1 MYGSLDV
8 STSGM
13 IAQRTRMSVIAS
25 NIANANSLQNAAG
38 EYDPYLRRAAMFA
51 PGDPGAGSPSGR
63 SLGVHVAEIH
73 IEEDALRREY
83 QPGHRFA
90 DEQGYVMVPDID
102 PTMEWVNAMQASRAY
117 EANVAAAETT
127 KSMMAQ
133 ALRLL
138 A

>member
-1 MYGSLDV
+1 MYGALDI

-13 IAQRTRMSVIAS
+13 IAQRTRMTVIAS
-25 NIANANSLQNAAG
+25 NIANANSIQNAQG

-51 PGDPGAGSPSGR
+51 PGDPSAASERGR
-63 SLGVHVAEIH
+63 SMGVHVDEIQ
-73 IEEDALRREY
+73 IEQDALRPQY
-83 QPGHRFA
+83 MPGHRFA
-90 DEQGYVMVPDID
+90 DKDGYVMVPDID
-102 PTMEWVNAMQASRAY
+102 TTMEWVNAMQASRAY

-127 KSMMAQ
+127 KSMVAQ

>member
-1 MYGSLDV
+1 MYGALDI

-25 NIANANSLQNAAG
+25 NIANVNSLQNAQG
-38 EYDPYLRRAAMFA
+38 EYDPYRRRAVMFA
-51 PGDPGAGSPSGR
+51 PGDPGAATGSGR
-63 SLGVHVAEIH
+63 SMGVHVAEIG
-73 IEEDALRREY
+73 IEHDALRKDYR
-83 QPGHRFA
+83 PGHRFA
-90 DEQGYVMVPDID
+90 DADGYVQVPDID

-117 EANVAAAETT
+117 EANVVAAETT

>member
-1 MYGSLDV
+1 MYGTLDI

-13 IAQRTRMSVIAS
+13 IAQRTRMAAIAANMANIGTILNS
-25 NIANANSLQNAAG
+25 NG
-38 EYDPYLRRAAMFA
+38 EYEPYQRRAAMFA
-51 PGDPGAGSPSGR
+51 PGDPGAASEEGR
-63 SLGVHVAEIH
+63 ALGVHVAEIFADP
-73 IEEDALRREY
+73 EALRLKY
-83 QPGHRFA
+83 DPGNPHA
-90 DEQGYVMVPDID
+90 DKDGYIMVPDID
-102 PTMEWVNAMQASRAY
+102 PMVEQINALEAGRAY

>member
-1 MYGSLDV
+1 VYGALDI

-13 IAQRTRMSVIAS
+13 IAQRTRMTVIAS
-25 NIANANSLQNAAG
+25 NIANVNSLQNAQG

-51 PGDPGAGSPSGR
+51 PGDPNAAGSTGR
-63 SLGVHVAEIH
+63 SMGVHVADID
-73 IEEDALRREY
+73 IDQGALRRDY
-83 QPGHRFA
+83 RPDHKFA
-90 DEQGYVMVPDID
+90 DADGYVMVPDID
-102 PTMEWVNAMQASRAY
+102 TTMEWVNAMQASRAY

>member
-1 MYGSLDV
+1 MYGSLDI

-13 IAQRTRMSVIAS
+13 IAQRTRMNVIAS
-25 NIANANSLQNAAG
+25 NIANANSLQNARG
-38 EYDPYLRRAAMFA
+38 EYEPYLRRAAMFT
-51 PGDPGAGSPSGR
+51 PGDPNAAGRTGR
-63 SLGVHVAEIH
+63 SMGVHVSDIEI
-73 IEEDALRREY
+73 ETDALRRDY
-83 QPGHRFA
+83 RPGNRFA
-90 DEQGYVMVPDID
+90 DADGYVMVPDID
-102 PTMEWVNAMQASRAY
+102 PTIEWVNAMQASRAY

>member
-1 MYGSLDV
+1 MYGALDI

-13 IAQRTRMSVIAS
+13 IAQRTRMNVIAS
-25 NIANANSLQNAAG
+25 NIANVNSLQNARG
-38 EYDPYLRRAAMFA
+38 EYEPYLRRAAMFS
-51 PGDPGAGSPSGR
+51 PGDPNAAGRTGKSM
-63 SLGVHVAEIH
+63 GVHVSDIEIQT
-73 IEEDALRREY
+73 DALRRDY
-83 QPGHRFA
+83 RPGHRFA
-90 DEQGYVMVPDID
+90 DADGYVMVPDID
-102 PTMEWVNAMQASRAY
+102 PTIEWVNAMQASRAY